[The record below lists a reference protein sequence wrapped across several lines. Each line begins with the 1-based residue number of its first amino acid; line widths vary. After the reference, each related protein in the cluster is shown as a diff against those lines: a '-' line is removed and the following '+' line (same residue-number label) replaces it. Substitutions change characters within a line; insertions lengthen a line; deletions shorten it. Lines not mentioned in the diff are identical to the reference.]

1 MNPLLKPSPSSPA
14 LYVARLELR
23 AGMTRS
29 QSLNNHDYSL
39 VVAALERSEGNV
51 SRAAVDLE
59 IHRNTLDRMLRE
71 FNLAGF
77 AKQLRQLPRRQ
88 LRLVFEPTKTTQR
101 ACAETC
107 ESRVEQPARRRA

>member
-14 LYVARLELR
+14 LHVARLELR

-29 QSLNNHDYSL
+29 QSLDNHDYSL
-39 VVAALERSEGNV
+39 VVAALERTEGNV

-88 LRLVFEPTKTTQR
+88 LRLVFEPSHGPRRAGGKT
-101 ACAETC
+101 CV
-107 ESRVEQPARRRA
+107 SRVEEPARRRA